1 LENREGFIL
10 SMDKQ
15 MNKISLVLAT
25 YQANI
30 NMLHQALECSDL
42 FDEVVLHI
50 NDKVTGVNVKIPKN
64 CKVIYQE
71 ERCTVQNALN
81 VAIDLTSGNYILP
94 FTDDD
99 YFDRKE
105 LKSILDDLRTRDG
118 NDDVIYYPIY
128 TGSEKEW
135 KLWAEP
141 IITMEKLRDRNLV
154 PFSSIY
160 NKEIWKKVKGYKS
173 GEFSDW
179 FFWLE
184 VLKAGYKFRFI
195 NTPVYYH
202 RHGHKR
208 TLSKIEAK
216 TFNKEEFL
224 RRLEK

>member
-1 LENREGFIL
+1 MVETMNR
-10 SMDKQ
+10 
-15 MNKISLVLAT
+15 ISLVLAT
-25 YQANI
+25 YKANLS
-30 NMLHQALECSDL
+30 MLHQALECSDL
-42 FDEVVLHI
+42 FDEVILHI
-50 NDKVTGVNVKIPKN
+50 NDKLTAGAVKIPKN

-81 VAIDLTSGNYILP
+81 VGIDLATSNFILP
-94 FTDDD
+94 WTDDD
-99 YFDRKE
+99 FFDRKALIDVLNYTSDHNGHE
-105 LKSILDDLRTRDG
+105 G
-118 NDDVIYYPIY
+118 VIYYPIF

-135 KLWAEP
+135 TLWAEKE
-141 IITMEKLRDRNLV
+141 ITFEKLKEKNLI

-160 NKEIWKKVKGYKS
+160 NKSVWKNIGGYKS

-184 VLKAGYKFRFI
+184 VVKANYKFKFW

-208 TLSKIEAK
+208 TLSKIESK

-224 RRLEK
+224 QRLNND